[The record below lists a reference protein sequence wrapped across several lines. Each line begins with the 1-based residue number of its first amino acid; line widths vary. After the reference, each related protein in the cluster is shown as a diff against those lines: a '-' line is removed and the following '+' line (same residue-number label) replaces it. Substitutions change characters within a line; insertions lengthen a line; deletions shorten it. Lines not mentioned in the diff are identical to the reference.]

1 MGIHLGFYLALN
13 KVPVS
18 QAVITEPLQAA
29 FGNILAILV
38 EISLLS
44 GISVAYDQALW
55 SLFRRKLLKAFIID
69 RLATL
74 VFSPWNL
81 FRKDMIVSAPLEW
94 FLSLLCFLIA
104 IAAVFPPG
112 ALTVKSEPFSLPEMQ
127 QIPTMNISY
136 WGDGSLYDFASH
148 ALFMITADFEQRE
161 KEIRPDLQLMA
172 NGVLSTGTPLHPAC
186 YWSTSCQ
193 YALEI
198 IGSAFNCSPTDE
210 TPQSFSQCALIY
222 EATDHAAL
230 GPNDNFGPKSVVN
243 NSFTISWRDQIP
255 TSEELNSTICA
266 EPKTID
272 CLTTFGTYRIK
283 ISSNESG
290 FSVFDPSFTRNDD
303 LNWTNDRP
311 ITKSFYRY
319 FWQNSPQ
326 DSQLRSSPVNASDL
340 TTQFTRTQAFALR
353 EAAIQA
359 LIGNV
364 TVGYDTVQSNGSL
377 SAAPFLKPAG
387 TLVVGSPFVTGSLN
401 PQFIGMLP
409 GNLEKYLQDVLISA
423 IDKSFT
429 HYEQTTVLQDAETF
443 VFSNPGQFYGPYAAC
458 LITTLAIYFLGIWSL
473 RRNGV
478 SAGNSFLQWVTTT
491 RASDKL
497 DYTAKHCSPGGQENF
512 SYDLSHL
519 ELRFGL
525 RRGREEPED
534 RHNTGIAGFGIVEEI
549 EPCHNA

>member
-1 MGIHLGFYLALN
+1 MGIHLGFYLSLN
-13 KVPVS
+13 KVPAS

-38 EISLLS
+38 EVSLLS

-55 SLFRRKLLKAFIID
+55 RLFHRKPLKAFIID
-69 RLATL
+69 KLATL
-74 VFSPWNL
+74 VSSPWNL
-81 FRKDMIVSAPLEW
+81 FRKDIIVSAPLEW
-94 FLSLLCFLIA
+94 FLSLLRFLIA

-112 ALTVKSEPFSLPEMQ
+112 ALTVKSKPFILPETQ
-127 QIPTMNISY
+127 PIPTMDMSY
-136 WGDGSLYDFASH
+136 WGDGSLDDFANH
-148 ALFMITADFEQRE
+148 ALFVITTDFEQR
-161 KEIRPDLQLMA
+161 
-172 NGVLSTGTPLHPAC
+172 
-186 YWSTSCQ
+186 
-193 YALEI
+193 
-198 IGSAFNCSPTDE
+198 
-210 TPQSFSQCALIY
+210 
-222 EATDHAAL
+222 
-230 GPNDNFGPKSVVN
+230 
-243 NSFTISWRDQIP
+243 WRDPIP
-255 TSEELNSTICA
+255 SSDEWNSTICA
-266 EPKTID
+266 EPKTIG

-283 ISSNESG
+283 ISRNESG
-290 FSVFDPSFTRNDD
+290 FSVFDPSFNRNDE

-311 ITKSFYRY
+311 ITKSFYNY
-319 FWQNSPQ
+319 FWQ
-326 DSQLRSSPVNASDL
+326 DGQLKSSPVNTSDL

-364 TVGYDTVQSNGSL
+364 TVVQSNDSL

-401 PQFIGMLP
+401 PQFSGISP
-409 GNLEKYLQDVLISA
+409 WNLQKYLQDVVISA

-429 HYEQTTVLQDAETF
+429 HYEQITVLQDAETF

-458 LITTLAIYFLGIWSL
+458 LITTLAIYWIGIWSL
-473 RRNGV
+473 RQNGV

-512 SYDLSHL
+512 SYDLNHM

-525 RRGREEPED
+525 RRGGEEPED
-534 RHNTGIAGFGIVEEI
+534 RHNAGIAGFGIVEEI
-549 EPCHNA
+549 KPCHNA

>member
-1 MGIHLGFYLALN
+1 
-13 KVPVS
+13 
-18 QAVITEPLQAA
+18 
-29 FGNILAILV
+29 
-38 EISLLS
+38 
-44 GISVAYDQALW
+44 
-55 SLFRRKLLKAFIID
+55 
-69 RLATL
+69 
-74 VFSPWNL
+74 
-81 FRKDMIVSAPLEW
+81 MIVSAPLEW

>member
-148 ALFMITADFEQRE
+148 ALFMITADFEQR
-161 KEIRPDLQLMA
+161 
-172 NGVLSTGTPLHPAC
+172 
-186 YWSTSCQ
+186 
-193 YALEI
+193 
-198 IGSAFNCSPTDE
+198 
-210 TPQSFSQCALIY
+210 FSQCALIY

-364 TVGYDTVQSNGSL
+364 TVVQSNGSL

-429 HYEQTTVLQDAETF
+429 HDEQTTVLQDAETF